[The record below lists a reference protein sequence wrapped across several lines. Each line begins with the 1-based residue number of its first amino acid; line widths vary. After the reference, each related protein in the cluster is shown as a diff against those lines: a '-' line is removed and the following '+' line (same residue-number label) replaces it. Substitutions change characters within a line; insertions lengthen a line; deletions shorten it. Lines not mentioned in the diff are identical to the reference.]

1 MSLDYNSMRIFAL
14 TLSHRAIDDIR
25 RDGLRQLRNY
35 VDMCAILAKH
45 PLAQRFFEYA
55 QTLFEEPEP
64 PYYTLAQRLIGS
76 VSEDTLCTLGVN
88 FGFGSMLYGSEKL
101 AENLKEGYPISWVTF
116 STSDDPRLAA
126 EIETG
131 ERLGSL
137 LWGIYLKGPVSTAL
151 LSLIEQHPQS
161 TFQLA
166 VEPEYLNKSAV
177 CQLSK
182 LSNVVLAV
190 CLPNTELTSAAKDA
204 FEWLAAK
211 RMLYAAFLRF
221 GDAEVNTVFHSNWLE
236 DLAVYTPFCVCSRKP
251 GMSEQ
256 CSEALRKE
264 IWSNRLRVGG
274 RLFLVDWESDLS
286 VIGDHMPPQVGSRF
300 SPTLTPD
307 MPMYF

>member
-1 MSLDYNSMRIFAL
+1 MTI
-14 TLSHRAIDDIR
+14 
-25 RDGLRQLRNY
+25 
-35 VDMCAILAKH
+35 
-45 PLAQRFFEYA
+45 
-55 QTLFEEPEP
+55 
-64 PYYTLAQRLIGS
+64 
-76 VSEDTLCTLGVN
+76 
-88 FGFGSMLYGSEKL
+88 
-101 AENLKEGYPISWVTF
+101 
-116 STSDDPRLAA
+116 RLAA

-211 RMLYAAFLRF
+211 RLFYAAFLRF
-221 GDAEVNTVFHSNWLE
+221 GDTEVNTVFHSNWLE

-264 IWSNRLRVGG
+264 IWSNRLRAGG

-286 VIGDHMPPQVGSRF
+286 VIGDHMPPQVGRRF